1 MKRSFIGLLFG
12 LVSLAMFGCGSDNNV
27 VYWVP
32 SSGSSGILVVSTVNG
47 VPTQAV
53 TASTVVT
60 ANALVVSSGALA
72 PKDTPVTFTAGATQ
86 LGIGKTDA
94 NGFASVPFPTAGLKT
109 GTVSITAT
117 TASYGSGTT
126 QVKILGDGS
135 TDPASLYFDPNN
147 YQTQGIKN
155 IPVTLNVYLKNAAGA
170 AVSGQKI
177 TFSASAG
184 ILNPATAVSTD
195 ATGKASVTIT
205 GTTAG
210 LYTVTATLDSV
221 ITTKNLVTI
230 ADSVT
235 APASLSLTAVTPLIK
250 GTASTVIA
258 AVVDLNGNPVA
269 AGSTVAFT
277 TTGGTLSAATAKTT
291 ADGTATVTLTN
302 ATSGTFVVTAKC
314 PDSVNVVGKSVSVQ
328 FINNPADPTS
338 ITLSY
343 VSPAKTGQNVIIT
356 AVVKNGQATPGP
368 VADGTVVKFTT
379 TGGTLTNP
387 TTTVNGNATVTL
399 TSASEGSFTVT
410 GTVDSV
416 SPAISGTVKV
426 DVVQDPEK
434 IKTVTLTADK
444 SSVPADGTSAIT
456 VTADVKNNGGTAP
469 PDGTVVTFTTTLGT
483 PSGATTTVSGKAT
496 VKITSTTS
504 GAATVTGA
512 TGGVSGNVPVTFTA
526 YTKPIKAVLKLS
538 TSGVVPNGK
547 LIQALTCVVTT
558 PVGITIPVGAG
569 SVLSSA
575 INVKIGILWDSNAG
589 QVKENTLIV
598 NPWNATTR
606 SINMQIASAYI
617 PDPVNN
623 PTLSGLPAG
632 DILTY
637 TYDIPVGVAVPTV
650 NDFALSGKFVG
661 DSSAVAYPGMD
672 IVSSLTYLY

>member
-12 LVSLAMFGCGSDNNV
+12 LVSLAMFGCGSDNKV
-27 VYWVP
+27 VYWAP
-32 SSGSSGILVVSTVNG
+32 SSGSSGILVASTVNG

-72 PKDTPVTFTAGATQ
+72 PLGTPVTFTAGSTQ

-94 NGFASVPFPTAGLKT
+94 NGFASVPFPTAGLTT

-135 TDPASLYFDPNN
+135 TDPASLYFDP
-147 YQTQGIKN
+147 YYETPGIKN
-155 IPVTLNVYLKNAAGA
+155 IPVTLNVYLNNAAGA

-184 ILNPATAVSTD
+184 ILNPATAVTTD
-195 ATGKASVTIT
+195 ATGKASVTFT

-258 AVVDLNGNPVA
+258 TVVDLNGNPVA

-314 PDSVNVVGKSVSVQ
+314 PDFTNVVGKSASVQ
-328 FINNPADPTS
+328 FINNPADPTT
-338 ITLSY
+338 IALSY

-387 TTTVNGNATVTL
+387 TPTVNGNATVTL

-426 DVVQDPEK
+426 DVVQDPDK
-434 IKTVTLTADK
+434 IKTVTVTADK
-444 SSVPADGTSAIT
+444 STVPADGTTAIT

-483 PSGATTTVSGKAT
+483 LSVPTTTVSGKAT

-512 TGGVSGNVPVTFTA
+512 TGGVSGNVPVTFTV
-526 YTKPIKAVLKLS
+526 YTKPTKAVVTVS
-538 TSGVVPNGK
+538 TTGTLAAGK
-547 LIQALTCVVTT
+547 LIGAIDAKIKAPEGIAPALKTGTT
-558 PVGITIPVGAG
+558 
-569 SVLSSA
+569 
-575 INVKIGILWDSNAG
+575 
-589 QVKENTLIV
+589 
-598 NPWNATTR
+598 
-606 SINMQIASAYI
+606 QIASTALTLTTVTTGSTI
-617 PDPVNN
+617 LGNFSTFDANTFKEAKVNIIN
-623 PTLSGLPAG
+623 SDGFGTGAVFVL
-632 DILTY
+632 
-637 TYDIPVGVAVPTV
+637 TYDIPSTVATPVAS
-650 NDFALSGKFVG
+650 DFVLTMQVVG
-661 DSSAVAYPGMD
+661 DNSGPLPGMGLALG
-672 IVSSLTYLY
+672 VVFQ